1 MGLIVRGQPVP
12 GEEMTEAVEPQ
23 VIIPHSTTVIET
35 NDHVVFFVPHKRLV
49 REVESSSASG
59 HVLFNALRRTT
70 HAGFVSVLRVLGI

>member
-1 MGLIVRGQPVP
+1 MGLIVRGLPVL

-49 REVESSSASG
+49 REVEKLFRVSAM
-59 HVLFNALRRTT
+59 F
-70 HAGFVSVLRVLGI
+70 F